1 MDVRILPH
9 LLSSVMSL
17 YLGHSVCG
25 SSIFIMNFEP
35 VFPPTECA
43 ICAKLTLKSS
53 ETRSSR
59 PDVFC
64 KKGVLKNFRKLTGK
78 HLCQSLFFNKFEG
91 LRPTTLLKKTLAK
104 VFLCEFCETSKNT
117 SFYRTPLVA
126 AFAWAR
132 LYRTNFECSL
142 DCPLGI
148 CLDCGKALSFIS
160 TNSFTLMIKSIT
172 FGSKLPIKTPK

>member
-1 MDVRILPH
+1 MV
-9 LLSSVMSL
+9 
-17 YLGHSVCG
+17 G
-25 SSIFIMNFEP
+25 
-35 VFPPTECA
+35 
-43 ICAKLTLKSS
+43 
-53 ETRSSR
+53 SSR
-59 PDVFC
+59 PYVFC

-148 CLDCGKALSFIS
+148 CVDCGKALSFIS

-172 FGSKLPIKTPK
+172 FGSKLPIKTPKWREWINFGFHITNLEQILHIS